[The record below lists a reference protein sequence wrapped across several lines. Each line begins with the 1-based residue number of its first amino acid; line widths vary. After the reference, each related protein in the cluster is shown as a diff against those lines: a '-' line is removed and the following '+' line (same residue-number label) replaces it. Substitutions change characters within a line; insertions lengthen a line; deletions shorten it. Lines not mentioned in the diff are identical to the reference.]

1 MMSTI
6 MILTSLEGWTATRN
20 GNGMDWL
27 TDTDNRTPANKT
39 DISKPN
45 VNWNL
50 TFGSENSST
59 SRYDS
64 VFYTPSWLGLLK
76 LICENGMYH
85 AHVKVV
91 VKGEETVR
99 GKSQHAAS
107 DRGFAFLV
115 QK

>member
-1 MMSTI
+1 
-6 MILTSLEGWTATRN
+6 
-20 GNGMDWL
+20 
-27 TDTDNRTPANKT
+27 
-39 DISKPN
+39 
-45 VNWNL
+45 
-50 TFGSENSST
+50 
-59 SRYDS
+59 
-64 VFYTPSWLGLLK
+64 
-76 LICENGMYH
+76 MYH